1 MLYSQVDKQAYE
13 ESWSLGDVTD
23 RNVYEGS
30 RMKDWIEDDDSEG
43 VDFEGLEDE
52 NEDEVNLILEM
63 QAEFRY

>member
-1 MLYSQVDKQAYE
+1 
-13 ESWSLGDVTD
+13 
-23 RNVYEGS
+23 
-30 RMKDWIEDDDSEG
+30 MKDWIEDDDSEG